1 MNIRLDALEARVLGC
16 LVEKEITTP
25 DQYPLSL
32 NALVNACNQKSNR
45 DPVLALDEATV
56 QATLDGLGR
65 RHLVLERS
73 GFGSRVLKYRHRLCN
88 GDHNPLQ
95 LAPRELAVL
104 CELLLRGPQ
113 TPGELKARV
122 QRLAP
127 FADADEVEATLAAL
141 AARPDGPFVVRL
153 PRQIGARDAR
163 WAQLFT
169 GEPAA
174 AHGLADAPARDAT
187 QAVAAVGVGGTRARA
202 VAASSGAGAGAAAG
216 SSAALSDA
224 TVAALNARI
233 ETLEHGLA
241 ALRAELATLKVA
253 RS

>member
-1 MNIRLDALEARVLGC
+1 MNVRLDALEARVLGC
-16 LVEKEITTP
+16 LIEKEITTP

-45 DPVLALDEATV
+45 DPVLELDETTV
-56 QATLDGLGR
+56 QATLDRLSR

-95 LAPRELAVL
+95 FSPRELAVV

-122 QRLAP
+122 QRMAA
-127 FADADEVEATLAAL
+127 FADLGEVEATLAGL
-141 AARPDGPFVVRL
+141 KERPAGPFVVRL
-153 PRQIGARDAR
+153 PRQSGARDAR

-174 AHGLADAPARDAT
+174 TQDAPAPRLP
-187 QAVAAVGVGGTRARA
+187 QAAH
-202 VAASSGAGAGAAAG
+202 AASTPAGAGTPGAAVSDAAATM
-216 SSAALSDA
+216 AALA
-224 TVAALNARI
+224 ARVAAL
-233 ETLEHGLA
+233 ESGLA
-241 ALRAELATLKVA
+241 ALRAELAAL
-253 RS
+253 RSRPP

>member
-16 LVEKEITTP
+16 LIEKEITTP
-25 DQYPLSL
+25 DHYPLSL
-32 NALVNACNQKSNR
+32 NALANACNQKNNR
-45 DPVLALDEATV
+45 DPVLDLDEATV

-65 RHLVLERS
+65 RHLVLERG

-95 LAPRELAVL
+95 FTPRELAVV

-113 TPGELKARV
+113 APGELKARV
-122 QRLAP
+122 QRMAA
-127 FADADEVEATLAAL
+127 FADAGEVEVTLAAL

-153 PRQIGARDAR
+153 PRQSGARDAR

-174 AHGLADAPARDAT
+174 APGAPA
-187 QAVAAVGVGGTRARA
+187 ARPPDTA
-202 VAASSGAGAGAAAG
+202 QTG
-216 SSAALSDA
+216 A
-224 TVAALNARI
+224 TVAGSALVPYPGTSASAVTSASVASTAAVATLAARV
-233 ETLEHGLA
+233 ESLEKGLD
-241 ALRAELATLKVA
+241 ALRAELAALQAA
-253 RS
+253 RP